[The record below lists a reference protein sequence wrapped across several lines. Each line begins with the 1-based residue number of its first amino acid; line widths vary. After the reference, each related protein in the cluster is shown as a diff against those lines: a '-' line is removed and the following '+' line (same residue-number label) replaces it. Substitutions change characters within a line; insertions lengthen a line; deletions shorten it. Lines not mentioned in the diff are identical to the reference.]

1 MRSFMISAVV
11 AAMVGAVPMAYAQT
25 APAPAATMTA
35 PLADTTAPLADT
47 TAPAMGA
54 KAKMAMGHTVHGK
67 VKSVSYKK
75 RLIRLSNGHLYHM
88 AKGLHLPKLKI
99 GESVTVDWAM
109 HGKTRVATSISA
121 GK

>member
-25 APAPAATMTA
+25 APAPAATTTA

-47 TAPAMGA
+47 TAPAMST
-54 KAKMAMGHTVHGK
+54 KATMATGHTVHSK

-75 RLIRLSNGHLYHM
+75 RLIRLTDGHLYHM

-99 GESVTVDWAM
+99 GERVTVGWTV

-121 GK
+121 TK

>member
-25 APAPAATMTA
+25 APAPAAT
-35 PLADTTAPLADT
+35 TTAPLADNL
-47 TAPAMGA
+47 APAPVAQAPA
-54 KAKMAMGHTVHGK
+54 KAKAKVAAGHVVHSK

-75 RLIRLSNGHLYHM
+75 RLIRLTDGHLYHLS
-88 AKGLHLPKLKI
+88 KGLHLPKLMI
-99 GESVTVDWAM
+99 GEKVTVDWAM
-109 HGKTRVATSISA
+109 HGKTRYATSISA